1 MRYNTNLPAIRL
13 TFTRVATC
21 QYGRVPGALY
31 VVRAAFR
38 RDLIRRAASIRHES
52 LPGLISTFNV
62 VSMSGRRPEVSVEE
76 SHDALA
82 GVCC

>member
-1 MRYNTNLPAIRL
+1 VRYNTNLPAIRL
-13 TFTRVATC
+13 TFTGIATC
-21 QYGRVPGALY
+21 QYGRVPCTLC

-62 VSMSGRRPEVSVEE
+62 VSMSGRRPEMSAEE